1 MEESDLVFY
10 KDFVN
15 ADEIQFED
23 ITKMSLKQLVIYQK
37 NLLTLGKPNILT
49 KKQKEKKKEFL
60 IFLDQEYDEPKDSCN
75 YELADLHKKK
85 RNWEWDSFH
94 KECQKQNQLFLEKS
108 KNLLL
113 EIQKLVEQLKDQS
126 TKKHIEDR
134 KIFNNE
140 KFKCKCGMMTIRKN
154 IARHKKC
161 QAHVAYEARIEEEAE
176 ANRKKKGL
184 KNLQVK
190 NKLEDDGL
198 PVYPKDEKGF
208 TIMPKSKE
216 MEDFYATFLT

>member
-1 MEESDLVFY
+1 MEESKLVFY

-37 NLLTLGKPNILT
+37 NLLKLGKPNILT
-49 KKQKEKKKEFL
+49 KKQKEKKKEFK
-60 IFLDQEYDEPKDSCN
+60 IFLDQEYDEPRDSCN

-85 RNWEWDSFH
+85 RYFEWNSFH

-108 KNLLL
+108 KNLIL
-113 EIQKLVEQLKDQS
+113 EIQKLVEQLKDKS
-126 TKKHIEDR
+126 NKKHIEDR

-140 KFKCKCGMMTIRKN
+140 KIKCQCGMMTIRKN

-161 QAHVAYEARIEEEAE
+161 QFHVAYEAKMEEQREAL
-176 ANRKKKGL
+176 RKKKGL
-184 KNLQVK
+184 KLMEEK

-198 PVYPKDEKGF
+198 PIYPKDEKGF
-208 TIMPKSKE
+208 TILPKSKE
-216 MEDFYATFLT
+216 MDEL